1 MTQEA
6 ITSRDVGEP
15 QPPEFLGVVLKLNS
29 EQAEGEAP
37 YRELVQRYLT
47 EHEFDG
53 DMTPGHSAAFFGIAR
68 YQSALERGRE
78 ELACL
83 FSADELEEMA
93 VCFGNKVFD
102 FSCLGV
108 LGDVFRDGEFD
119 GHTAEF
125 RRKDDVA
132 LRLEGLSF
140 LEGFALADAFER
152 IWNVVRPRHP
162 DLSGTQMVKAAG
174 IAVSG

>member
-1 MTQEA
+1 MTQVA
-6 ITSRDVGEP
+6 ITAKDVGEP

-83 FSADELEEMA
+83 FSADELEELA
-93 VCFGNKVFD
+93 ICFGNKVFN
-102 FSCLGV
+102 FSWLCFFGN
-108 LGDVFRDGEFD
+108 DYRDGEVD
-119 GHTAEF
+119 DHTAEF
-125 RRKDDVA
+125 RRKDDLA
-132 LRLEGLSF
+132 SRLEGLSF
-140 LEGFALADAFER
+140 LGGFALADAFER
-152 IWNVVRPRHP
+152 IWHVVRPRRP
-162 DLSGTQMVKAAG
+162 DWSGTQMVKAAG
-174 IAVSG
+174 IGVTR